1 MTNFEIKGKFKLGF
15 FWEKFTKIIE
25 SENEKN
31 ALEKTYS
38 TIGSQHGLKRRNIII
53 ESVSEV

>member
-1 MTNFEIKGKFKLGF
+1 MTNFEIKGKMKLGF

-31 ALEKTYS
+31 ALEKAYS
-38 TIGSQHGLKRRNIII
+38 TIGSQHGLKRRSILI
-53 ESVSEV
+53 ESVLEV

>member
-1 MTNFEIKGKFKLGF
+1 MANFEIKGKLKLGF

-38 TIGSQHGLKRRNIII
+38 VIGSQHGLKRRNIII

>member
-1 MTNFEIKGKFKLGF
+1 MANFEIKGKLKLGF

-31 ALEKTYS
+31 AREKAYS
-38 TIGSQHGLKRRNIII
+38 TIGSQHGLKRRSIVI
-53 ESVSEV
+53 ETVSEV

>member
-1 MTNFEIKGKFKLGF
+1 MANFEIKGKFKTRF

-38 TIGSQHGLKRRNIII
+38 VIGSQHGLKRRNIVI
-53 ESVSEV
+53 ENVAEV